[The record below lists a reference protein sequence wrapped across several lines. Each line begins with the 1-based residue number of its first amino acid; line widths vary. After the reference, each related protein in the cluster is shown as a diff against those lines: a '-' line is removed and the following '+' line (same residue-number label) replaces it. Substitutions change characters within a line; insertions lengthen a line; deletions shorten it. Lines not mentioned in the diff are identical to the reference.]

1 MREREMRGGA
11 RPRVVRSW
19 KWTAFS
25 IAIAAAGAA
34 GAALLW
40 PRGYG
45 YWALGAALAGLAVAA
60 GVFLSSGV
68 APCPSCGGE
77 IAPLGFGENRYVRC
91 PACGGYAE
99 GEGGAIWPIEPDRTA
114 ERPEFALPLRDRWK
128 LPPLCCICGE
138 EAVRTERVTIRRAS
152 TRGSPT
158 SARLPNLTIEAPHC
172 ALHAG
177 GAALDGE
184 ASREF
189 SVEAMKGY
197 LTVLRVCSYRF
208 YRAFRELNGG

>member
-1 MREREMRGGA
+1 MRERS
-11 RPRVVRSW
+11 RPGSTRVVRSW
-19 KWTAFS
+19 KWPSFS
-25 IAIAAAGAA
+25 LAIAAAGAG

-45 YWALGAALAGLAVAA
+45 YWALGAALAGAAVAA
-60 GVFLSSGV
+60 GVFLSSGA

-91 PACGGYAE
+91 PACGGYSE
-99 GEGGAIWPIEPDRTA
+99 GEGGAIWAIEPDRVA
-114 ERPEFALPLRDRWK
+114 GRPEFAIPLAGAWRLPG
-128 LPPLCCICGE
+128 LCCACGE
-138 EAVRTERVTIRRAS
+138 EAVRTERITIRRAF

-158 SARLPNLTIEAPHC
+158 SPRLPNLTIEAPHC
-172 ALHAG
+172 ARHTG

-197 LTVLRVCSYRF
+197 LTVLRVRSYRF